1 MSGICLLSTNSTK
14 QSKAFALGH
23 IYGHIW
29 DYIFENHLQGEWRH
43 ILCIQW
49 CTFVSQRWIQLSGG
63 QNLLALL
70 QPISST
76 RWVRYVEGALT
87 ACLFWEW
94 VCTTRSPGSFQ
105 AASPL
110 LPYKEIIYKFNL
122 LSGSLL
128 VATKAVPYVDTSCDY
143 NNAWM
148 SMSKV
153 AVHCTSTQSLH
164 CKTRN
169 EVFKSFSSY

>member
-1 MSGICLLSTNSTK
+1 MPRTLWCSLSLSLLAWLTRWKHVRERASKNHYLLGWHVGNMSGNVSLRNDSTK
-14 QSKAFALGH
+14 WSKVFVLGH

-76 RWVRYVEGALT
+76 WWVRWHGRRAHSL
-87 ACLFWEW
+87 
-94 VCTTRSPGSFQ
+94 
-105 AASPL
+105 PL
-110 LPYKEIIYKFNL
+110 LRVGMYDSLSWF
-122 LSGSLL
+122 LSGSLT
-128 VATKAVPYVDTSCDY
+128 AIAI
-143 NNAWM
+143 
-148 SMSKV
+148 
-153 AVHCTSTQSLH
+153 
-164 CKTRN
+164 
-169 EVFKSFSSY
+169 